1 MPSEA
6 IPKSI
11 DKYLEKIKA
20 AYQNE
25 DLLVQASKN
34 LRENIFV
41 AHSLE
46 STVLTLQN
54 PTFVPP
60 RHSIEV
66 DGQCFL
72 LAQEEALKS
81 LRQRKNLTVLEGFS
95 NRFFEYN
102 GTVLNCFPALVDHV
116 LRGGRPG
123 TFPFLQDA
131 LPHSDIE
138 MSMAY
143 AEIEQFRQVYKPAS
157 PDRLSV
163 FRRLNPYA
171 PVDAYW
177 SQGWFSKKEVEE
189 PLQGFPT
196 PTAIEASEVT
206 MMYSTETGA
215 KITDGATDNIGLSK
229 SGVITLEKAILV
241 VKGIRN
247 TIEYRHLEGKSQGN
261 NLSNRELACL
271 MHHVIISG
279 QATLQLSVYGIIK
292 DDSPPI

>member
-1 MPSEA
+1 
-6 IPKSI
+6 
-11 DKYLEKIKA
+11 
-20 AYQNE
+20 
-25 DLLVQASKN
+25 
-34 LRENIFV
+34 
-41 AHSLE
+41 
-46 STVLTLQN
+46 
-54 PTFVPP
+54 
-60 RHSIEV
+60 
-66 DGQCFL
+66 
-72 LAQEEALKS
+72 
-81 LRQRKNLTVLEGFS
+81 
-95 NRFFEYN
+95 
-102 GTVLNCFPALVDHV
+102 
-116 LRGGRPG
+116 
-123 TFPFLQDA
+123 
-131 LPHSDIE
+131 